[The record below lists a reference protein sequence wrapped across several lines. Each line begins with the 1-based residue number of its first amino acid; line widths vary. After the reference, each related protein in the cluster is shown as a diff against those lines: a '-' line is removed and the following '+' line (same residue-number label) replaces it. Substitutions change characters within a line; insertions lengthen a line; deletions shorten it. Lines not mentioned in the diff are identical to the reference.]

1 MSSKDLKIKEI
12 LKQSWKKTIEHIWF
26 LVGVQIAAFALN
38 TVANF
43 SFLGFFV
50 SILVGAILYQ
60 VFIRINR
67 GENTTFKNLL
77 SWMSVDRYFQYLLV
91 GIIVAAFVLVGTILL
106 VVPGIIVAVMLSM
119 ASFIVLDKDSKISW
133 KDATFWKAIKKSK
146 KMTKGFRWKIFWFF
160 VLSVLINILGLIA
173 LGVGLLVTIPLTGIA
188 FAEIYDR
195 LKSRHVEAEVIN

>member
-12 LKQSWKKTIEHIWF
+12 LKQSWKKTIENIWF

-50 SILVGAILYQ
+50 SILVGGILYQ

-133 KDATFWKAIKKSK
+133 KDATF
-146 KMTKGFRWKIFWFF
+146 
-160 VLSVLINILGLIA
+160 
-173 LGVGLLVTIPLTGIA
+173 
-188 FAEIYDR
+188 
-195 LKSRHVEAEVIN
+195 